1 MPNATINLIQ
11 IPAGTKPS
19 RCEGPH
25 CQVQIY
31 KIPHP
36 STGRRHPVSVNVG
49 IDERCIAPSQTSPG
63 LGISHMADCPDAELF
78 RSRRGAGVPRHARA
92 ER

>member
-1 MPNATINLIQ
+1 MPNTTVNLIV
-11 IPAGTKPS
+11 IPPGTPVS

-25 CQVQIY
+25 CQMQIY
-31 KIPHP
+31 RLPHP

-49 IDERCIAPSQTSPG
+49 IDERCINPTDTAPG
-63 LGISHMADCPDAELF
+63 LGVSHFADCPDAEMF